1 MGKKSRSRRR
11 KNGGVDSDDEDRSNG
26 GGGGG
31 DYLSETHTIDGFLS
45 MGGDTTTLGSIPDD
59 SSWGIHDEDDEAY
72 HKKHISEENAQQAA
86 EATQQKLAEIL
97 ASTVPEFA
105 SEKRGSKREAMLKT
119 WFKSLTHYA
128 TMPPYEIVERWR
140 EDLVKACSQYALL
153 RGSPSEQ
160 YAGCRV
166 LEAMAVLIGDG
177 DMYEV
182 LAKRL
187 TRAIQATHKA
197 TPVRVS
203 ALRALGMLVFCGIDD
218 DVITESV
225 LDLCEEIVKGA
236 YRGQSTPPALRAA
249 AWQVWTLLATTIHEL
264 YVSGKTSE
272 SIGRGLVVLP
282 FVIECL
288 DQEDTLLKEAAGQA
302 MAYIHDCRLRLGSDA
317 LDAEQLENATDAKY
331 TLGSWEGSEW
341 EADVDEI
348 TQSVYELAHT
358 SGHYLSK
365 KAKKEQR
372 HVFRDYLGM
381 LQDNESPEVVVSF
394 RGGTLELTKFGDI
407 VALDFVKRCLQG
419 GFQAQLLT
427 NPTLQAIFGCDGSVL
442 GHSSGYSQLEK
453 RLLLSKTSEAS
464 KLKDQDR
471 HKGRKK
477 RQNVKN
483 HFLTADGDDL

>member
-11 KNGGVDSDDEDRSNG
+11 KNGGADSDDEES
-26 GGGGG
+26 GGG
-31 DYLSETHTIDGFLS
+31 DYLSESHTIDGLLS
-45 MGGDTTTLGSIPDD
+45 KDGDTTTLGSIPDD
-59 SSWGIHDEDDEAY
+59 SSWGIHDEDDEHY
-72 HKKHISEENAQQAA
+72 HKKHVSEENALQAL

-105 SEKRGSKREAMLKT
+105 GEKRGSKREAMLKT

-128 TMPPYEIVERWR
+128 TLPPYDIVEQWR

-153 RGSPSEQ
+153 RGSPAEQ

-166 LEAMAVLIGDG
+166 LEAMAVLIGDHELY
-177 DMYEV
+177 DV
-182 LAKRL
+182 LEKRL

-197 TPVRVS
+197 TPVRVA

-225 LDLCEEIVKGA
+225 LDLCEEIVRGE
-236 YRGQSTPPALRAA
+236 YRGQTTPPALRAA

-272 SIGRGLVVLP
+272 SIGRGLPLLP
-282 FVIECL
+282 FVVECL
-288 DQEDTLLKEAAGQA
+288 EQEDNLLKEAAGQA
-302 MAYIHDCRLRLGSDA
+302 MAYIHDCRLRLGAD
-317 LDAEQLENATDAKY
+317 DENVENATDAKY
-331 TLGSWEGSEW
+331 TLGSWEGTEW

-348 TQSVYELAHT
+348 TQNVYELAHS

-381 LQDNESPEVVVSF
+381 LQDNESPEIVINF
-394 RGGTLELTKFGDI
+394 RGGSLELTSFGDV

-427 NPTLQAIFGCDGSVL
+427 NPTLQAIFGCDGDAL

-483 HFLTADGDDL
+483 HFLTADGDDI